1 MHIHELLLHAVQQ
14 KASDLHLSSGE
25 VPMIRVHGEMHRLN
39 APPLTS
45 DECKRLIYS
54 VMNERQKTHFEQD
67 LELDFS
73 IGLKG
78 LARFRVNV
86 FNQTRGIGA
95 AFRSIPFEII
105 ALRDLGL
112 PPVVTEFS
120 RFRKGLVVVTGPTG
134 SGKST
139 TLAALI
145 DLINQTRSDHILTIE
160 DPVEFYHRPKKSL
173 INQREVGAHTRSF
186 SNALRSALRE
196 DPDVILIGEMR
207 DLETISLA
215 LTAAETGHLVFA
227 TLHTR
232 SAPDTIARIIDVFP
246 STQQEQA
253 RSMLAESLRA
263 VVSQNLMRARDGRGR
278 VCATEVLI
286 NNFAVRNLIRENK
299 VFQIASLMQTSSG
312 VGMVT
317 MEQSLK
323 DLALKGRITREDAME
338 VSGNPNL
345 FNESGSPARQTMT
358 R

>member
-25 VPMIRVHGEMHRLN
+25 VPMLRVHGEMHRLN
-39 APPLTS
+39 APPLTP

-54 VMNERQKTHFEQD
+54 VMNERQKTEFEQN

-86 FNQTRGIGA
+86 FNHTRGIGA
-95 AFRSIPFEII
+95 AFRNIPFEIL
-105 ALRDLGL
+105 ALKDLGL
-112 PPVVTEFS
+112 PPVVAEFA
-120 RFRKGLVVVTGPTG
+120 RYRKGLVVVTGPTG

-139 TLAALI
+139 SLAAMI

-160 DPVEFYHRPKKSL
+160 DPVEFYHRPKRSL
-173 INQREVGAHTRSF
+173 INQRELGAHTRSF
-186 SNALRSALRE
+186 SAALRSALRE

-207 DLETISLA
+207 DLETVSLA

-246 STQQEQA
+246 PAQQEQA

-263 VVSQNLMRARDGRGR
+263 VVSQNLLRARDGRGR
-278 VCATEVLI
+278 VCATEILI

-299 VFQIASLMQTSSG
+299 VFQLASLLQTSSS

-323 DLALKGRITREDAME
+323 DLALKGRISREDALD

-345 FNESGSPARQTMT
+345 FAESGNPRQTST
-358 R
+358 GR

>member
-1 MHIHELLLHAVQQ
+1 MHMHELLLHAVQQ
-14 KASDLHLSSGE
+14 KASDLHISSGE
-25 VPMIRVHGEMHRLN
+25 VPMIRVHGEVHRLN
-39 APPLTS
+39 APPLS
-45 DECKRLIYS
+45 PDETKRLIYS
-54 VMNERQKTHFEQD
+54 IMSERQKTQFEHD

-73 IGLKG
+73 LGLKG

-86 FNQTRGIGA
+86 FNHTRGIGA
-95 AFRSIPFEII
+95 AFRTIPFEIVP
-105 ALRDLGL
+105 LKDLGL
-112 PPVVTEFS
+112 PSVVSEFA
-120 RFRKGLVVVTGPTG
+120 RFRKGLVLVTGPTG

-139 TLAALI
+139 TLAGLI
-145 DLINQTRSDHILTIE
+145 DLVNQSRADHILTIE
-160 DPVEFYHRPKKSL
+160 DPVEFHHRPKRSL
-173 INQREVGAHTRSF
+173 IHQRELGAHTRSF

-207 DLETISLA
+207 DLETVSLA

-232 SAPDTIARIIDVFP
+232 SSPDTIARIIDVFP
-246 STQQEQA
+246 PAQQEQA
-253 RSMLAESLRA
+253 RSMLSESLRA
-263 VVSQNLMRARDGRGR
+263 VVSQNLLRVRDGRGR
-278 VCATEVLI
+278 VCAVEILI

-299 VFQIASLMQTSSG
+299 VFQLQSLMQTSSQ

-323 DLALKGRITREDAME
+323 ELALKGRISREDAIE

-345 FNESGSPARQTMT
+345 FNQEQGPRNTMG